1 MDATNQHSAV
11 LAEQQTATAKAAVSL
26 WDRSAPAERT
36 HPYLVAKGIP
46 PHGIRQAGDRLLL
59 PVRIRGELRSLQL
72 IGPDL
77 VPRLMAG
84 GETSGG
90 YLAIGT
96 PGEVVCLAVDF
107 ATGASVHEATGYAV
121 AVTFRADNL
130 EAVGRA
136 LRRRMPAARL
146 VICADAESEGSAQP
160 TEATAAAEAVG
171 GVVAMP
177 GFGTDRPQ
185 GATSFHDLFRLRG
198 APAVAAAIA
207 RVVAPPAP
215 VVREDNGIALPPS
228 AGNGT
233 DAQTIARLAALSTL
247 DYDRCREAEAERL
260 GVRVSALDKAVAG
273 ARRSD
278 TEPTVNFVEI
288 VPWSDPVDPATLL
301 RELSETISRFIV
313 CRTETAHAAALW
325 AAMTWFMD
333 VVQVAPLAVITA
345 PEKRCGKT
353 QLLAVLN
360 KLVYRPLPA
369 SSISP
374 AGLFRTI
381 DAWRPTLLI
390 DEADAFMRD
399 NEELRG
405 LLNCGHTR
413 DSAFV
418 VRLVGDDFTPRKF
431 TVWGAKAL
439 AGIGHLADTV
449 MDRAVTLELRRKLPH
464 EPVARLRHAAADLFD
479 NLVAKLARFAV
490 DFREAIRQAR
500 PPLPDAL
507 NDRAQD
513 NWEPLLAIADTA
525 GGPWPEWGRVAA
537 LALSGDDA
545 PSMST
550 GTELLADIR
559 EVFELLACTRIKT
572 ADLIAA
578 LCEDEEMPWA
588 TYNRGKPISP
598 RQVAIRLK
606 GYCIHSK
613 TIRLGVIVQSAPLLP
628 QAVQI

>member
-1 MDATNQHSAV
+1 
-11 LAEQQTATAKAAVSL
+11 
-26 WDRSAPAERT
+26 
-36 HPYLVAKGIP
+36 
-46 PHGIRQAGDRLLL
+46 
-59 PVRIRGELRSLQL
+59 
-72 IGPDL
+72 
-77 VPRLMAG
+77 
-84 GETSGG
+84 
-90 YLAIGT
+90 
-96 PGEVVCLAVDF
+96 
-107 ATGASVHEATGYAV
+107 
-121 AVTFRADNL
+121 
-130 EAVGRA
+130 
-136 LRRRMPAARL
+136 
-146 VICADAESEGSAQP
+146 
-160 TEATAAAEAVG
+160 
-171 GVVAMP
+171 
-177 GFGTDRPQ
+177 
-185 GATSFHDLFRLRG
+185 
-198 APAVAAAIA
+198 VAAAIA
-207 RVVAPPAP
+207 RVLGPPAP
-215 VVREDNGIALPPS
+215 VVRQGAITALPPS
-228 AGNGT
+228 AENAT

-247 DYDRCREAEAERL
+247 DYDRCREAEAARL

-273 ARRSD
+273 ARQSD

-288 VPWSDPVDPATLL
+288 VPWPDPVDPATLL
-301 RELSETISRFIV
+301 RELSDAVSRFIV

-369 SSISP
+369 SSISS
-374 AGLFRTI
+374 AGLFPTI
-381 DAWRPTLLI
+381 DGWRPTLLI
-390 DEADAFMRD
+390 DEAAAFVRD

-464 EPVARLRHAAADLFD
+464 EPVARLRHAAPDLFD

-490 DFREAIRQAR
+490 DYREAIRQAR
-500 PPLPDAL
+500 PLLPDAL

-525 GGPWPEWGRVAA
+525 GGPWPEWGRAAA

-545 PSMST
+545 ATSSMGS
-550 GTELLADIR
+550 ELLADIR
-559 EVFELLACTRIKT
+559 ELFEQMGCHRIKT

-578 LCEDEEMPWA
+578 LCKDEEMPWG
-588 TYNRGKPISP
+588 TYNRGKAISP
-598 RQVAIRLK
+598 RQVATRLK
-606 GYCIHSK
+606 GYGIHSK
-613 TIRLGVIVQSAPLLP
+613 TIRLGAQTPKGYERAQFDEAFARYLSLPPPPESSRHAPQLNAGAACGVADPNAVAATPAASATPP
-628 QAVQI
+628 PSWDGMCCGVADYRGDGRWSRVEVEI